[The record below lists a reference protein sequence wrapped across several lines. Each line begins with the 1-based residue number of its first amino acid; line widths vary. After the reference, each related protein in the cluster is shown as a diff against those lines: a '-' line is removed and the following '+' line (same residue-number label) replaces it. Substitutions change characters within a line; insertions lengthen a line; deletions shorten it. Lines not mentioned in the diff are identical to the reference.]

1 MSNRWEYLCIGLSH
15 CKPRSKKYV
24 ICNVYRKPGGTTE
37 EMTTFT
43 NEFCNLLNELK
54 RMKHDIYTCGDYNI
68 NLLNIN
74 SNIHCNNFFENVV
87 SCGFYPKITLPT
99 RIDDREGINNP
110 SSTLIDN
117 IFTSN
122 TDHIDSCI
130 SGVLTEKLSDH
141 QSIFT
146 YYEQVSYFEE
156 IPKYVGIEKRDAF
169 SIDQF
174 ITELKKMNIYDQL
187 DHSLDGCPQK
197 NYTIFSLLI
206 NYAKNTYLQKKRVK
220 YKKNKHFKSK
230 WMTKGLLN
238 SINTKDRLYQMMVQT
253 STDSV
258 MHEPLRANLK
268 AYQRILKNSINE
280 AKRVYHHNLF
290 ARYKSDIKKTWSIIK
305 DTLGKKNVQ
314 KKILQNL
321 SLIIRQLL
329 ILLKLL
335 MNLINILSALD
346 KRYLEMFNLTGHMM
360 ST

>member
-15 CKPRSKKYV
+15 RKPRSKKYV

-43 NEFCNLLNELK
+43 NQFCNLLNELK

-87 SCGFYPKITLPT
+87 SCGFYPKI
-99 RIDDREGINNP
+99 ISKI
-110 SSTLIDN
+110 
-117 IFTSN
+117 TSN

-146 YYEQVSYFEE
+146 CHEQVSYFEE
-156 IPKYVGIEKRDAF
+156 IPKYVKIEKRDAF

-187 DHSLDGCPQK
+187 DHSLDACPQK
-197 NYTIFSLLI
+197 NYTIFLLLI
-206 NYAKNTYLQKKRVK
+206 NYAKNKYLQKKRVK

-238 SINTKDRLYQMMVQT
+238 SINTKDRLYKMMVQT
-253 STDSV
+253 SMDSV
-258 MHEPLRANLK
+258 MYEPLRANLK

-321 SLIIRQLL
+321 SLIIGQLL

-346 KRYLEMFNLTGHMM
+346 KRYLEMFNITDHMM

>member
-1 MSNRWEYLCIGLSH
+1 
-15 CKPRSKKYV
+15 
-24 ICNVYRKPGGTTE
+24 
-37 EMTTFT
+37 
-43 NEFCNLLNELK
+43 
-54 RMKHDIYTCGDYNI
+54 
-68 NLLNIN
+68 
-74 SNIHCNNFFENVV
+74 
-87 SCGFYPKITLPT
+87 
-99 RIDDREGINNP
+99 
-110 SSTLIDN
+110 
-117 IFTSN
+117 
-122 TDHIDSCI
+122 
-130 SGVLTEKLSDH
+130 
-141 QSIFT
+141 
-146 YYEQVSYFEE
+146 
-156 IPKYVGIEKRDAF
+156 
-169 SIDQF
+169 
-174 ITELKKMNIYDQL
+174 MNIYDQL

-197 NYTIFSLLI
+197 NYTIFLLLI
-206 NYAKNTYLQKKRVK
+206 NYAKNKYLQKKRVK

-238 SINTKDRLYQMMVQT
+238 SINTKDRLYKMMVQT

-258 MHEPLRANLK
+258 MYEPLRANLK

-346 KRYLEMFNLTGHMM
+346 KRYLEMFNQTDHMM